1 MDGGRDTDAHNL
13 REHFLIE
20 LQVFELDLD
29 AGIRTEQRDHRKH
42 GGDALR
48 DDGRIRNA
56 LDAHAERQ
64 HEDEI
69 ENDVEH
75 GGDDEEIERALGIAH
90 GAQNARAHV
99 VEHKANDARE
109 VDGEV
114 RRGLRHD
121 LGRGLHE
128 IEHEGNH
135 GDADDCKEHGQ
146 NERHDDGSVDS
157 IAHLIIP
164 LCAVILRN
172 DDAGTAGKP

>member
-1 MDGGRDTDAHNL
+1 MDGGRDADAHNL
-13 REHFLIE
+13 REHFFIE

-29 AGIRTEQRDHRKH
+29 AGIRAEQRNHRKH

-48 DDGRIRNA
+48 DDGRIRNT
-56 LDAHAERQ
+56 LNAHAERQ

-90 GAQNARAHV
+90 GTQNARAHV
-99 VEHKANDARE
+99 VEHKTDDARE

-114 RRGLRHD
+114 RGGLRHD
-121 LGRGLHE
+121 LCRGLHE

-135 GDADDCKEHGQ
+135 SDADDCKEHSQ
-146 NERHDDGSVDS
+146 NERHDDGGVDG

-164 LCAVILRN
+164 LCAIIL
-172 DDAGTAGKP
+172 